1 MKLSAQKTTAP
12 GPKQVFRGASLD
24 EDVIGLRNEASPA
37 RHEPLLERVMANG
50 HRTAGPEP
58 LEAPRRRF
66 RDDLDRLPDAARLIQ
81 GPVAPRARTSPAL
94 RDLAERTRAGVS
106 P

>member
-1 MKLSAQKTTAP
+1 M
-12 GPKQVFRGASLD
+12 FRGASLD
-24 EDVIGLRNEASPA
+24 EDVIGLRNEAPPA

-50 HRTAGPEP
+50 RRTLGTES

-94 RDLAERTRAGVS
+94 RDLAERTRSGVS